1 MTTLPFDAEQFVRDY
16 KSGTEKLTAAY
27 GYNPAEGRPK
37 PWALSLVAATATAT
51 ASRQAFL

>member
-27 GYNPAEGRPK
+27 GYNPAEG
-37 PWALSLVAATATAT
+37 LDSCGVGLVAA
-51 ASRQAFL
+51 LDGK